1 MNQDI
6 YNNPAALL
14 SAAEDTLAQL
24 EMILARHDEIAPRP
38 PVYGP
43 SVQGAL
49 QGLRNVLAGARSHS
63 QPTVVWT
70 NGMDT
75 PDEHGFV
82 ALQVVEDM
90 RAEWARGDVLDQ
102 QFAKRFARRFSIQ
115 DALSTFKLT
124 DQQRA
129 SVQLNCAQARF
140 MAALLGGSASTP
152 TWPAYRPTT
161 DEIGPRLSSDAVPG
175 ALALG
180 SAMTRGSTV
189 IRPGVTLAT
198 VPALVLR
205 LREQFRTQNAH
216 VTDWGDE

>member
-14 SAAEDTLAQL
+14 DAAEDTLSRL
-24 EMILARHDEIAPRP
+24 ELMLARHDEIARP
-38 PVYGP
+38 PVYFS
-43 SVQGAL
+43 SVQAAL
-49 QGLRNVLAGARSHS
+49 NGLRDVVAKARSHS
-63 QPTVVWT
+63 APTVVWT

-90 RAEWARGDVLDQ
+90 RTEWARGDVLDQ
-102 QFAKRFARRFSIQ
+102 QFAKRFAKRFAIN
-115 DALSTFKLT
+115 DALASFTLN
-124 DQQRA
+124 DDQRA
-129 SVQLNCAQARF
+129 SVQMNCAQARF
-140 MAALLGGSASTP
+140 MSALLGGSASTP
-152 TWPAYRPTT
+152 TWPAYRLTN
-161 DEIGPRLSSDAVPG
+161 DEIGRRLSSDAVPG

-180 SAMTRGSTV
+180 SAMTRGNTM

-216 VTDWGDE
+216 VTDWGEE